1 MRRFRFLVLFVF
13 FLLAPAAP
21 AGKDVGD
28 YLTKEGALKHPLEI
42 LDVQGGFAG
51 FTGTL
56 WSVRPDGEWKRSAVV
71 QKKHKLQQEG
81 KLAPKQLHE
90 LAATLAKHDLLHL
103 DDQGRVSANSHNV
116 SITFG
121 KHSCEI
127 RLGAGKPLPE
137 PGDSVAGRYSGIVRA
152 VRELCKAKAG
162 EPK

>member
-1 MRRFRFLVLFVF
+1 MQRFSAFCLF

-28 YLTKEGALKHPLEI
+28 YLTKEGTLKHPLEI

-71 QKKHKLQQEG
+71 QKKNKLLNEG
-81 KLAPKQLHE
+81 KLSSKQLRE
-90 LAATLAKHDLLHL
+90 LAATLAKYDLLHL
-103 DDQGRVSANSHNV
+103 DDQGRVAANPHNV

-127 RLGAGKPLPE
+127 RLGAGKPLPQAGE
-137 PGDSVAGRYSGIVRA
+137 SVAGRYGGIVRA
-152 VRELCKAKAG
+152 VQELCKAKAG

>member
-1 MRRFRFLVLFVF
+1 MRRFLTFCLF

-28 YLTKEGALKHPLEI
+28 YLTKDGTLKHPLEI

-56 WSVRPDGEWKRSAVV
+56 WSVQPNGEWKRSAVV

-81 KLAPKQLHE
+81 KLSPKQLRE
-90 LAATLAKHDLLHL
+90 LATALARYDLLHL
-103 DDQGRVSANSHNV
+103 DDHGRVSANPHNV

-127 RLGAGKPLPE
+127 RLGAGRPLPDPDE
-137 PGDSVAGRYSGIVRA
+137 SAAGRYGGILRA
-152 VRELCKAKAG
+152 VQELCKGKAG